1 MSQFL
6 QGIWTSVI
14 EYETPR
20 LVKIHNRKLGLARR
34 LIQISIITYV
44 LVYAL
49 FLQKGYQEFTRV
61 ESSVTVKIKG
71 VTKSELGAG
80 TNLDQSKQ
88 ILNFYCK
95 KNNCFV
101 CCCFQFCYFVFVFAI
116 ESNARAPTIAQLVSV
131 HATKCKNKNK
141 IKYQNILSKLKFDFC
156 VADAI
161 KDRNINHKSL
171 KCERSFPMISIR

>member
-88 ILNFYCK
+88 NSKFLLQENG
-95 KNNCFV
+95 FV
-101 CCCFQFCYFVFVFAI
+101 CCCFQFCFVLQFN
-116 ESNARAPTIAQLVSV
+116 SSARAPNIAQLVSV
-131 HATKCKNKNK
+131 HATNYEIVKTKTNIN
-141 IKYQNILSKLKFDFC
+141 IYLQNQNSIF
-156 VADAI
+156 VWPVDAI
-161 KDRNINHKSL
+161 KDRNINH
-171 KCERSFPMISIR
+171 

>member
-88 ILNFYCK
+88 ILILYHSQE
-95 KNNCFV
+95 NCFV
-101 CCCFQFCYFVFVFAI
+101 CFNSCFFAI
-116 ESNARAPTIAQLVSV
+116 QSSARAPTIAQLVSV

-141 IKYQNILSKLKFDFC
+141 IKRSKYAFK
-156 VADAI
+156 I
-161 KDRNINHKSL
+161 K
-171 KCERSFPMISIR
+171 IRFLCGRCD

>member
-88 ILNFYCK
+88 ILNFYHK
-95 KNNCFV
+95 KIVLFV
-101 CCCFQFCYFVFVFAI
+101 VVFNFVFVFANCNSI
-116 ESNARAPTIAQLVSV
+116 QRARCHHWPAGERARLEV
-131 HATKCKNKNK
+131 CKNKNK
-141 IKYQNILSKLKFDFC
+141 IQIKSSNSKSIFVWPIGLK
-156 VADAI
+156 
-161 KDRNINHKSL
+161 K
-171 KCERSFPMISIR
+171 EISIIKV

>member
-1 MSQFL
+1 MDFFSSFSGFFKVSIEYNLVVSTKMSQFL

-88 ILNFYCK
+88 NSK
-95 KNNCFV
+95 
-101 CCCFQFCYFVFVFAI
+101 
-116 ESNARAPTIAQLVSV
+116 ESGRI
-131 HATKCKNKNK
+131 
-141 IKYQNILSKLKFDFC
+141 
-156 VADAI
+156 
-161 KDRNINHKSL
+161 
-171 KCERSFPMISIR
+171 

>member
-88 ILNFYCK
+88 ILMFFKTIFFSYENEYAFK
-95 KNNCFV
+95 K
-101 CCCFQFCYFVFVFAI
+101 I
-116 ESNARAPTIAQLVSV
+116 EIQWRCLCHFEIVS
-131 HATKCKNKNK
+131 
-141 IKYQNILSKLKFDFC
+141 Y
-156 VADAI
+156 
-161 KDRNINHKSL
+161 
-171 KCERSFPMISIR
+171 

>member
-88 ILNFYCK
+88 ILMFFKTIFFSYENEYAFK
-95 KNNCFV
+95 KIEIQWRCLCHFQGLFNRPWSFRNCFL
-101 CCCFQFCYFVFVFAI
+101 
-116 ESNARAPTIAQLVSV
+116 LV
-131 HATKCKNKNK
+131 
-141 IKYQNILSKLKFDFC
+141 ILFYLLLFRF
-156 VADAI
+156 
-161 KDRNINHKSL
+161 
-171 KCERSFPMISIR
+171 EF

>member
-88 ILNFYCK
+88 NSKFLLRAIKLFCLLLFSILFL
-95 KNNCFV
+95 FL
-101 CCCFQFCYFVFVFAI
+101 QF
-116 ESNARAPTIAQLVSV
+116 NPARARSHQCRGGERAGHESV
-131 HATKCKNKNK
+131 
-141 IKYQNILSKLKFDFC
+141 
-156 VADAI
+156 
-161 KDRNINHKSL
+161 
-171 KCERSFPMISIR
+171 RSHQWW

>member
-95 KNNCFV
+95 KMVLFV
-101 CCCFQFCYFVFVFAI
+101 VVFNFVLFCNSI
-116 ESNARAPTIAQLVSV
+116 QRARAPTIAQLVSV
-131 HATKCKNKNK
+131 HATNYEIVKTKTNIK
-141 IKYQNILSKLKFDFC
+141 IYLQN
-156 VADAI
+156 
-161 KDRNINHKSL
+161 
-171 KCERSFPMISIR
+171 